1 MKRLALPLLVLALAA
16 CGAPV
21 QPGQSSSTEQ
31 QAEAPVAH
39 TAPAGAYMLDK
50 PHSSLIVRLN
60 HLGYSQFTARFET
73 WDADLTLDPATPEN
87 SQLSVSIDP
96 RSIASDNP
104 PAGFIDIMRGA
115 EFLNAAQ
122 FPAIT
127 FRSTRVER
135 TGPNTARI
143 TGDLTLHGVTKPVTL
158 EARFNGGYEG
168 MPALDPQARIGLS
181 ARGVFNRS
189 EFGMGYGVPEPS
201 SNMGVSDAVEV
212 IVETEFNGP
221 ALATAAATTP

>member
-1 MKRLALPLLVLALAA
+1 MKQLALPLLVFTLVA
-16 CGAPV
+16 CGAPS
-21 QPGQSSSTEQ
+21 QPGESAPATQ
-31 QAEAPVAH
+31 QPETPIVH
-39 TAPAGAYMLDK
+39 TAPAGAYTLDK
-50 PHSSLIVRLN
+50 PHSSLIVRLS

-73 WDADLTLDPATPEN
+73 WDAELTLDPAAPEN
-87 SQLSVSIDP
+87 SQISVSIDP

-104 PAGFIDIMRGA
+104 PAGFIDIMRGG
-115 EFLNAAQ
+115 EFLDAAQ

-168 MPALDPQARIGLS
+168 IPALDPQARIGLS

-189 EFGMGYGVPEPS
+189 EFGMGYGVPEPG
-201 SNMGVSDAVEV
+201 SNLGVSDAVEV

-221 ALATAAATTP
+221 ALAPAPATTP